1 MFDSISSSGN
11 GVKHVYSSFKEGVEK
26 TKVKYTYFSF
36 FTKVG
41 DSIILA
47 TLFSITSIRGGW
59 RSQIMRGDNS
69 SKLNG

>member
-1 MFDSISSSGN
+1 MLDSISNPGN
-11 GVKHVYSSFKEGVEK
+11 GVKYVFHPLKKGSKKQELSKF
-26 TKVKYTYFSF
+26 F

>member
-1 MFDSISSSGN
+1 MFIHPSKKGSRKQKLSTHTS
-11 GVKHVYSSFKEGVEK
+11 V
-26 TKVKYTYFSF
+26 F

>member
-1 MFDSISSSGN
+1 MFIHPSKKGSKKQELS
-11 GVKHVYSSFKEGVEK
+11 K
-26 TKVKYTYFSF
+26 F
-36 FTKVG
+36 FLTKVG

-69 SKLNG
+69 SELNCKKKSYKSLEQAS